1 MVVDKFLRPI
11 SATLRFDL
19 LVRFLLHR
27 VRELL
32 FINFLFL
39 LLKSKVNVKYYCLMK
54 FLKLLNRMNISSPLK
69 LITFT

>member
-1 MVVDKFLRPI
+1 MLVDKFLRPI

-39 LLKSKVNVKYYCLMK
+39 FLKSKVNVRILFPHEILEAVESYEHFK
-54 FLKLLNRMNISSPLK
+54 SA
-69 LITFT
+69 